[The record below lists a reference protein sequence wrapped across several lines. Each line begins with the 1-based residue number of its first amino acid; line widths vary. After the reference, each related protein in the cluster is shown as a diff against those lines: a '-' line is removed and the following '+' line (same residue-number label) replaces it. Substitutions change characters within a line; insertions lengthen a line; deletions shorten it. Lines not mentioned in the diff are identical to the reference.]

1 MQLRP
6 LKLVTV
12 VAEAV
17 VMDELAR
24 VGLASGATGYTLA
37 EVAGQGSRSQRNVS
51 LVGEAR
57 TLKIEFVVPA
67 DVAERIL
74 TYVSRQ
80 FVEHFACI
88 AWMADIEVVRGG
100 DYAGG

>member
-1 MQLRP
+1 MQLHP

-24 VGLASGATGYTLA
+24 VGLANGATGYTIS
-37 EVAGQGSRSQRNVS
+37 EVTGRGARSQRNVA
-51 LVGEAR
+51 LAGEAR

-67 DVAERIL
+67 DAAERIL
-74 TYVSRQ
+74 TYVSRHY
-80 FVEHFACI
+80 VEHFACI
-88 AWMADIEVVRGG
+88 AWMADIEVVRGA
-100 DYAGG
+100 DHAG